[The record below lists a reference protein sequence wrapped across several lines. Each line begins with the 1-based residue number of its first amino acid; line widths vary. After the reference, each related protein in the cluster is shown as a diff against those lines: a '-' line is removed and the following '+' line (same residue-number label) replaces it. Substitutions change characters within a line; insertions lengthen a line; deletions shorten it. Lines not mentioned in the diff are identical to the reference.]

1 MKSVVNKF
9 FCLFSFVFD
18 LIAASLRMN
27 RSGYLIFI
35 KLWLE
40 ETDTYRL
47 SKGDCM
53 PGRIKFTGIKIDP
66 EDDNTI
72 GVLVGHQAKIPCR
85 IDIKI
90 PGGFNI
96 GGFMSNES

>member
-1 MKSVVNKF
+1 MQIRVIRGQI
-9 FCLFSFVFD
+9 LF
-18 LIAASLRMN
+18 LIEASLRMN

-53 PGRIKFTGIKIDP
+53 PGRIKPSRIKMDP

-72 GVLVGHQAKIPCR
+72 GVLVSNQAKFSCW